1 MDGPRVVSRDEWL
14 AARRELLAKEKA
26 ATHARDEL
34 SASRR
39 ALPMVEIDKKYLFI
53 GPDGEVSLADLFEG
67 RRQLI
72 AYHFMWRHAE
82 SGFPGQD
89 QGCPTCSFV
98 VDSIGHPSHLH
109 YCGTTLAL
117 VSRAPLASIERFRQR
132 MGWPLPWY
140 SSYGSDFNYDFHT
153 SLDEDIAPLEYNYM
167 DKATLQRTAPFIRSG
182 TDAFGASVFL
192 REGDRVFHACSA
204 YGRGV
209 DQLMNTYNWLDL
221 TPLGRQRHGT
231 EFQYHDTYDPQP

>member
-1 MDGPRVVSRDEWL
+1 M
-14 AARRELLAKEKA
+14 
-26 ATHARDEL
+26 T
-34 SASRR
+34 
-39 ALPMVEIDKKYLFI
+39 EIDKKYVFT
-53 GPDGEVSLADLFEG
+53 GPDGEVGLAGLFEG

-72 AYHFMWRHAE
+72 IYHFMWRHAE
-82 SGFPGQD
+82 SGFPGED
-89 QGCPTCSFV
+89 QGCPTCSFL
-98 VDSIGHPSHLH
+98 VDSIGDPSHLH

-140 SSYGSDFNYDFHT
+140 SSAGSDFNYDFHT
-153 SLDEDIAPLEYNYM
+153 SIDEDIAPIEYNYM

-192 REGDRVFHACSA
+192 REGDRVFHAYSA

-231 EFQYHDTYDPQP
+231 EFQHHDRYDPQP

>member
-1 MDGPRVVSRDEWL
+1 VGR
-14 AARRELLAKEKA
+14 
-26 ATHARDEL
+26 
-34 SASRR
+34 
-39 ALPMVEIDKKYLFI
+39 
-53 GPDGEVSLADLFEG
+53 ADLFEG

-72 AYHFMWRHAE
+72 VYHFRWRHAE

-98 VDSIGHPSHLH
+98 VDSIGYPAHLH
-109 YCGTTLAL
+109 YFGTTLAL

-140 SSYGSDFNYDFHT
+140 SSSGSDFNYDFHT
-153 SLDEDIAPLEYNYM
+153 SFDEDIAPLEYNYM
-167 DKATLQRTAPFIRSG
+167 DWATLERTAPYIRSG
-182 TDAFGASVFL
+182 GDAHGAGVFL
-192 REGDRVFHACSA
+192 REGDRVFHTYSA

-221 TPLGRQRHGT
+221 TLLGRQRHGT
-231 EFQYHDTYDPQP
+231 EFQHHDRYEADT